1 MSSMMASASGIDV
14 AAIGYA
20 AVRQA
25 FNEVLNDF
33 SEKLTKT
40 ELEWALEILELEA
53 AAEENESN
61 FLADTA
67 LFSLG
72 RDQWLRPKG
81 KRPVDRIAPKLS
93 FKGDPLKA
101 YLARRIREAF
111 FSIHE
116 VEGPHPDGSVVMKD
130 LMDKGRR
137 LRVMDTGLAASAS

>member
-93 FKGDPLKA
+93 FKGDALKA
-101 YLARRIREAF
+101 FLAQDAGGILLHSR
-111 FSIHE
+111 
-116 VEGPHPDGSVVMKD
+116 
-130 LMDKGRR
+130 GRR
-137 LRVMDTGLAASAS
+137 TAS